1 METESCV
8 STGMDINDT
17 DFGYTLSIIGGK
29 YKMIIMYWLAERKVI
44 RFNEFKRFI
53 GTISYKTLSL
63 SLKELEADG
72 IVVRTE
78 FPQIPPKVEYSL
90 SEQGESL
97 VPVLHAMCDWGKHN
111 SGRQSAHLQPIAST
125 VAEVRSITR
134 PK

>member
-1 METESCV
+1 MSSDQCV
-8 STGMDINDT
+8 PTGVNINDT
-17 DFGYTLSIIGGK
+17 DFGYTLSVIGGK

-63 SLKELEADG
+63 TLKELEADG

-90 SEQGESL
+90 SARGESL
-97 VPVLHAMCDWGKHN
+97 IPVLNNMCEWGKRN
-111 SGRQSAHLQPIAST
+111 RI
-125 VAEVRSITR
+125 
-134 PK
+134 